1 MDNGI
6 MVGQI
11 VKSKSGRD
19 KDRYF
24 LVSKV
29 LPKERTVF
37 LVDGEKRFLENP
49 KKKNLLHIQMTK
61 TVAKELAEKIQKGSE
76 SCDQEI
82 KRYLKE
88 LQVD

>member
-1 MDNGI
+1 MDNDI

-29 LPKERTVF
+29 LPKEKIVF
-37 LVDGEKRFLENP
+37 LVDGEKRLLEKP
-49 KKKNLLHIQMTK
+49 KKKNLLHIQVTK
-61 TVAKELAEKIQKGSE
+61 TVAKKLAEKIQKDME

-82 KRYLKE
+82 KRYLTE

>member
-1 MDNGI
+1 MENGI

-29 LPKERTVF
+29 LPKENAVF
-37 LVDGEKRFLENP
+37 LVDGEKRLLEKP
-49 KKKNLLHIQMTK
+49 KKKNLLHIQITK
-61 TVAKELAEKIQKGSE
+61 TVAKELTEKIQKGSE

>member
-1 MDNGI
+1 
-6 MVGQI
+6 MVGQV

-19 KDRYF
+19 KGRYF

-29 LPKERTVF
+29 LPDKKMVF
-37 LVDGEKRFLENP
+37 LVDGEKRLIESP
-49 KKKNLLHIQMTK
+49 KKKNICHIQVTK
-61 TVAKELAEKIQKGSE
+61 ILAKELAEKIQEGTK
-76 SCDQEI
+76 SCNQEI